1 MRRTTG
7 ALILLAALSGC
18 MSTRQEPEVTRKIV
32 YDYRQVPPKATDSSP
47 AGGTQSSAAGSTEKS
62 PAFANGTVTPATRT
76 VVTEVAA
83 TPATPTTVATQ
94 PTLAAPAAAQGSKSP
109 SSLAAPAG
117 EANATTM
124 LTAAPATGTRTNTPE
139 RPPEHALAMNDA
151 AMLPDA
157 ATLKSKVA
165 ASIARSEART
175 GEAAASSASDA
186 PSYLPERPRP
196 PAAPGITPV
205 TTNKPAEP
213 VVTSGYLPSVMP
225 ASLEV
230 RPPATAVRMV
240 NSKRVTLNYRV
251 NDVGPSGVSA
261 VDVWYTQDSRI
272 WKKFDGTGHTRPPC
286 IVEVNDEGLY
296 GFTLLARNGLGVGK
310 PPPQPGDMPQV
321 WVEVDVT
328 KPIVHLLGV
337 ETGVSGRSTN
347 VLIRWSAAD
356 KNLAPRPIT
365 LSYAD
370 NSKGPWMPIAANLEN
385 TERYVWQLPSNPPPR
400 FYIRVEAND
409 QAGNIG
415 MAQSGEPV
423 SLDLAQPTVSILTV
437 EPGR

>member
-7 ALILLAALSGC
+7 ALILLAAVSGC

-32 YDYRQVPPKATDSSP
+32 YDYRQVPPKATDSSQ
-47 AGGTQSSAAGSTEKS
+47 AGGTQSPATGTAEKP
-62 PAFANGTVTPATRT
+62 PAFANGTATPATPATRT

-83 TPATPTTVATQ
+83 TTAAPTALATPATP
-94 PTLAAPAAAQGSKSP
+94 AAPTPPAASKSP
-109 SSLAAPAG
+109 STVPNSDSNAP
-117 EANATTM
+117 TM
-124 LTAAPATGTRTNTPE
+124 LTRSNTPE

-157 ATLKSKVA
+157 ASLKSKVA
-165 ASIARSEART
+165 ASIARSEARS
-175 GEAAASSASDA
+175 GETPASTANET
-186 PSYLPERPRP
+186 PSSLPDRPKP
-196 PAAPGITPV
+196 AAAPGITPV
-205 TTNKPAEP
+205 TTNKPADP
-213 VVTSGYLPSVMP
+213 IVASGYLPSVMP

-230 RPPATAVRMV
+230 RPAVTAVRMV

-328 KPIVHLLGV
+328 KPVVHMLGV

-370 NSKGPWMPIAANLEN
+370 NPKGPWMPIAANLEN
-385 TERYVWQLPSNPPPR
+385 TERYVWQLPANPPPR